1 MTVATLGRV
10 TETRRTRR
18 TRSQVTRSL
27 EASHVAA
34 RSTCLATTRRG
45 PLITLFPF
53 TKVCAIMKPRLIWSI
68 IVLTSSRRMITHD
81 TLYTLANSLGC
92 LAMLSVVAYHFI
104 AVNKKHLS
112 KNAE

>member
-1 MTVATLGRV
+1 
-10 TETRRTRR
+10 
-18 TRSQVTRSL
+18 
-27 EASHVAA
+27 
-34 RSTCLATTRRG
+34 
-45 PLITLFPF
+45 
-53 TKVCAIMKPRLIWSI
+53 MKPRLIWSI